1 MEIILREDIE
11 KLGFKNDRVTVKNGY
26 GVNFLIPQG
35 KAVLATKSN
44 IKVLEENLRQQSHK
58 AAKEREEA
66 QALADKIGAL
76 KISIGAKAGE
86 SGKIFGAV
94 NTIQLADAIK
104 AKGVDVDR
112 KVLKL
117 KEDSIKNV
125 GTYTATARL
134 HRDVSV
140 EIEFEVVAE

>member
-11 KLGFKNDRVTVKNGY
+11 KLGYKNDRVTVKNGY

-112 KVLKL
+112 KVLKM

-125 GTYTATARL
+125 GSYTATARL